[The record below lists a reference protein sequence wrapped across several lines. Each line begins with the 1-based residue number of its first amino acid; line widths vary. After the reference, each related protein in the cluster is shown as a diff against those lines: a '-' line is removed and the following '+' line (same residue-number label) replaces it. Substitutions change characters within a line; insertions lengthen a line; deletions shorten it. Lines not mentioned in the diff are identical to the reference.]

1 MEFTILF
8 MNKKIIGV
16 SIITIIIIF
25 STYYS
30 TNSEEKENDIIFH
43 VTLANSE
50 LYNNGIY
57 TDKFTIDIGTYFFRF
72 VPNGS
77 SPEIL
82 SIKLNGQNYNF
93 SENFKLKG
101 IPHESETSKYFTW
114 EYEGQKNITNNSLK
128 EISIIINPNG
138 NVMGSVSVDIIKKKE
153 A

>member
-43 VTLANSE
+43 VTLANPE

-82 SIKLNGQNYNF
+82 SIKLSGQNYSF
-93 SENFKLKG
+93 IENFNLKG